1 MSRYRGSRLRIVR
14 RLGKLVAFTNKISKK
29 INPPGQH
36 GSITNKK
43 PSQYK
48 VRLKEKQKLRFYYG
62 VSERQLFNYL
72 KKARK
77 KKGSSGKEILNLL
90 EMRLDNIVYRLGFC
104 PTIVSARQLIVH
116 GHVLVDNVL
125 VNIPSFSCKPG
136 NVIQIKSSDNSR
148 NFVKKNLEDSRG
160 SSVPSHLFLN
170 AAKLEAKV
178 VSRVDLTSLNL
189 IINELLVVEYYSLK
203 I

>member
-1 MSRYRGSRLRIVR
+1 MSRYRGSKLRIVR
-14 RLGKLVAFTNKISKK
+14 RLGKLDGFTNKISNKL
-29 INPPGQH
+29 NPPGQH

-43 PSQYK
+43 SSQYK

-62 VSERQLFNYL
+62 ISERQLFNYL

-77 KKGSSGKEILNLL
+77 RKGSSGKELLSLL
-90 EMRLDNIVYRLGFC
+90 EMRLDNIIYRLGIC

-116 GHVLVDNVL
+116 GHIFVDGLL

-136 NVIQIKSSDNSR
+136 NLLQIKNSDTSR
-148 NFVKKNLEDSRG
+148 NLVKRNIESKKDILI
-160 SSVPSHLFLN
+160 PSHLSFN
-170 AAKLEAKV
+170 SNKFEAKV
-178 VSRVDLTSLNL
+178 VSDVNLISLNL
-189 IINELLVVEYYSLK
+189 IINELLVVEYYSLR

>member
-14 RLGKLVAFTNKISKK
+14 RLGKLDGLTNKVSKK
-29 INPPGQH
+29 LNPPGQH

-43 PSQYK
+43 SSQYK

-77 KKGSSGKEILNLL
+77 KKGSSGKELLNLL

-104 PTIVSARQLIVH
+104 STILAARQLIVH
-116 GHVLVDNVL
+116 EHVVVNQLVVNV
-125 VNIPSFSCKPG
+125 PSFTCKVG
-136 NVIQIKSSDNSR
+136 DEIQIKASDSSR
-148 NFVKKNLEDSRG
+148 NLVKKNLEKLRDS
-160 SSVPSHLFLN
+160 SIPNHLSLN
-170 AAKLEAKV
+170 TGKLEAKI
-178 VSRVDLTSLNL
+178 VSQVDLTSLNL
-189 IINELLVVEYYSLK
+189 IINELLVVEYYSLR